1 MSDLAASSAQLPE
14 LPPPVDPSA
23 LQTMSE
29 AELETVAGSLQAA
42 LRAVTAA
49 MAPYEAQLGEIRSR
63 QAELSTER
71 RRRERAAQV
80 QQRASVRQQA
90 KSGEMPSVLDAL
102 GDADDLFPPSIPLRE
117 IHAFLATGGEV
128 GFGFATRSGTLAFT
142 DGRQQKQATTW
153 GEAREL
159 HRLGWDPGTPGIPG
173 VRVHLIGTRVE
184 RVVAATEVVV
194 QPG

>member
-14 LPPPVDPSA
+14 LPEAIDAST
-23 LQTMSE
+23 LQTLSE
-29 AELETVAGSLQAA
+29 AELETLAGSLHAA

-49 MAPYEAQLGEIRSR
+49 VAPYEAQMREIRSR

-90 KSGEMPSVLDAL
+90 KSGEMPSVVDAL
-102 GDADDLFPPSIPLRE
+102 GDPADLFPPSTPLRE
-117 IHAFLATGGEV
+117 INAFLATGGEV
-128 GFGFATRSGTLAFT
+128 GFGFATRPGTLAFT
-142 DGRQQKQATTW
+142 DGRQQRQATTW

-184 RVVAATEVVV
+184 RVVASSEVVV